1 MASERIQKVM
11 AQQGVCSRRAAEQLI
26 EQGRVKVNGH
36 PVSLGDK
43 MDPARDVLSVDGQR
57 VYVPPPHGKVL
68 LRAEQAPWIYHD
80 HQ

>member
-43 MDPARDVLSVDGQR
+43 LDPARDVLSVDGQR
-57 VYVPPPHGKVL
+57 VYVPRRTEK
-68 LRAEQAPWIYHD
+68 
-80 HQ
+80 